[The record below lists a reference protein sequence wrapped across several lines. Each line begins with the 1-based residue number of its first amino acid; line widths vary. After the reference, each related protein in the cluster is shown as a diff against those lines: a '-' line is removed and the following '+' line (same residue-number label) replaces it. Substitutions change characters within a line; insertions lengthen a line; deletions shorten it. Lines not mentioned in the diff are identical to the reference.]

1 MIHFKVLLI
10 QIPKWI
16 KIKSVIIYSRLTP
29 GGDLEH
35 VANQFKE
42 IIPHTLSLMLTIEY
56 HGKIPV
62 ILGDGNQS
70 VAMEYFTEQMQKKNS
85 TMAMFHLK
93 VQLQLE
99 QFHTKDHPRTW
110 AVDQNVLFGHLTI

>member
-1 MIHFKVLLI
+1 MDQNEIGHNLLSPI
-10 QIPKWI
+10 
-16 KIKSVIIYSRLTP
+16 P
-29 GGDLEH
+29 GGALEFYH

-42 IIPHTLSLMLTIEY
+42 IIPHMLSRMHTIGY
-56 HGKIPV
+56 HGRIPV

-70 VAMEYFTEQMQKKNS
+70 VAMEYFTQQMQKKNS

-93 VQLQLE
+93 VQSQLE
-99 QFHTKDHPRTW
+99 QFHTRDHPRTW

>member
-1 MIHFKVLLI
+1 MDQNEIGHNLLSPI
-10 QIPKWI
+10 
-16 KIKSVIIYSRLTP
+16 P
-29 GGDLEH
+29 GGALEFYH

-42 IIPHTLSLMLTIEY
+42 IIPHMLSRMHTIGY
-56 HGKIPV
+56 HGRIPV

-70 VAMEYFTEQMQKKNS
+70 VAMEYFTQPMQKKNS

-93 VQLQLE
+93 VQSQLE
-99 QFHTKDHPRTW
+99 QFHTRDHPRTW